1 MCLLHQLI
9 LLYQKIFELEQLEEL
24 EQIAFNDSP
33 NTDVRDFI
41 NIYKNRTAKPNCFLG
56 IDIRKN
62 LKTNHGN

>member
-41 NIYKNRTAKPNCFLG
+41 NLYKNRTAKPNCFLG

>member
-33 NTDVRDFI
+33 NMDVRDFI
-41 NIYKNRTAKPNCFLG
+41 NLYKNRTAKRICFLG
-56 IDIRKN
+56 IDTSLPQIIPCV
-62 LKTNHGN
+62 